1 MCWHEKGLSISKSQE
16 YQMTIYKFS
25 DPLALSYLDGTRF
38 GEYVTFEYD
47 FVTPL
52 RNRVELLSELA
63 AGKRILHIGCCDHI
77 PLLQRKIADGTWL
90 HGRLTEV
97 AAYCIGIDIDAAAI
111 SEARSLSRL
120 SNIFYG
126 DVTVQPKI
134 AEIGNDKFD
143 YTLLGETMEHIGNPV
158 HFLKSFLSNYKENTG
173 QVIITVPNAF
183 RIDNILNVLKA
194 REANNSDHRF
204 FFTPYTIAKVAWD
217 AGLAPVS
224 IQLALYSPAGP
235 LKRAILNRFPLLG
248 ENLVYIGTSR
258 S

>member
-1 MCWHEKGLSISKSQE
+1 MSEPL
-16 YQMTIYKFS
+16 KFS
-25 DPLALSYLDGTRF
+25 DPLAQSYLAGTRF

-77 PLLQRKIADGTWL
+77 PLLQRKMADGTWL
-90 HGRLTEV
+90 HGRLTQA

-111 SEARSLSRL
+111 SEARSRSRL

-126 DVTVQPKI
+126 DITVQPKI
-134 AEIGNDKFD
+134 AEISNDKFD
-143 YTLLGETMEHIGNPV
+143 YTLLGEIMEHIGNPV
-158 HFLKSFLSNYKENTG
+158 YFLKSFLSNYKANAG

-183 RIDNILNVLKA
+183 RIDNILNVLQA

-224 IQLALYSPAGP
+224 IQVALYSPAGP

-258 S
+258 N

>member
-1 MCWHEKGLSISKSQE
+1 MQSAHAARTGRQPELEAAHGGVPGSVSDVVQRIGGVESQ
-16 YQMTIYKFS
+16 
-25 DPLALSYLDGTRF
+25 
-38 GEYVTFEYD
+38 V
-47 FVTPL
+47 
-52 RNRVELLSELA
+52 
-63 AGKRILHIGCCDHI
+63 
-77 PLLQRKIADGTWL
+77 
-90 HGRLTEV
+90 
-97 AAYCIGIDIDAAAI
+97 DAAAI

-120 SNIFYG
+120 ENIFYG
-126 DVTVQPKI
+126 DITVQPKI
-134 AEIGNDKFD
+134 AEIGNNKFD
-143 YTLLGETMEHIGNPV
+143 YTLLGEVMEHIGNPV

-183 RIDNILNVLKA
+183 RVDNILNVFKA

-224 IQLALYSPAGP
+224 IQVALYSAAGP